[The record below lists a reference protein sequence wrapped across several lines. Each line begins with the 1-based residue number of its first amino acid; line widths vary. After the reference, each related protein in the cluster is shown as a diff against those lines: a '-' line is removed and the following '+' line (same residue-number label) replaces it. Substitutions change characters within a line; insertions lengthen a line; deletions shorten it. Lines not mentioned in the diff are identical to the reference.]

1 MLKRIGALTLA
12 AMFSAIV
19 FGGCGAGA
27 EGMAA
32 VVSEIR
38 LRAARKKSLRRM
50 NKENRQ
56 TWSYQYSTKIPADI
70 GKTNIGG
77 AALENVT
84 YYYTDQN
91 GYEIGVDTA
100 GRVVSYY
107 DAEGEITARW
117 QATSNTEESMFV
129 VLEQAAEHI
138 ANVDLNH
145 FQQITFLTGN
155 SSNEFYCYEDPDS
168 PYMDTLT
175 AYFTPNGGLYAMFF
189 YYSGLD
195 AVSDSDV
202 DYFSEQITAYLQQN
216 GVTAEHTIHT
226 TYRLVE
232 DTLIARFYGDI

>member
-1 MLKRIGALTLA
+1 MLKRVGMLMMAVMLA
-12 AMFSAIV
+12 AAVFS
-19 FGGCGAGA
+19 GCGAGA
-27 EGMAA
+27 EGTAA
-32 VVSEIR
+32 GVSETGFEPPEEIIT
-38 LRAARKKSLRRM
+38 
-50 NKENRQ
+50 ENEQGEPQ

-107 DAEGEITARW
+107 DVEGEITARW

-168 PYMDTLT
+168 PYKRK
-175 AYFTPNGGLYAMFF
+175 
-189 YYSGLD
+189 S
-195 AVSDSDV
+195 
-202 DYFSEQITAYLQQN
+202 
-216 GVTAEHTIHT
+216 HCK
-226 TYRLVE
+226 
-232 DTLIARFYGDI
+232 